1 MNLLEQQTRFINLDE
16 LTITKSSDSA
26 SSGAALRREMKLTLF
41 SYTYRPPGDAREIP
55 EIPAERKG
63 RSTEIPD

>member
-1 MNLLEQQTRFINLDE
+1 
-16 LTITKSSDSA
+16 
-26 SSGAALRREMKLTLF
+26 MKLSLF
-41 SYTYRPPGDAREIP
+41 SYTYRPPGDAPENP